1 MTGSAY
7 DKLYTTQKRLDAN
20 RQAEKELNEQ
30 LALQEEERRQA
41 EIARK
46 RAEANWFERTMST
59 VGEIGVDFLY
69 GAGKGIEGIIDF
81 GAGIVGSVGTKDFRN
96 TIQNFIEKDYVGN
109 SFLGDWQQNLHE
121 ISYVDDMGY
130 GGEVITGIASGIG
143 QMLPAVAMAYVTG
156 GGSVGQIAS
165 LTTLGTS
172 AAGTSMEEAYKDGA
186 GYYEGLGYGIIS
198 GGIEVLTEKMFG
210 ANTGGVFGKGMLDDI
225 GESTAKTG
233 IKRVLSDMAEEGVEE
248 MASSIANPLAKTI
261 YKGKD
266 ALQEY
271 QSADYWKEV
280 GTSGIVGA
288 LTSAAYSGTVGYGLS
303 KLGIGHVGIEAD
315 INDSLVEIQNQWKKA
330 ENLFNSNKL
339 DDKNELQLSK
349 NIISNYQ
356 NIERVLK
363 NATPEKRAS
372 LIEKFSLHEAFNP
385 DGSINSDFASRIGIV
400 NTNTTNTQNNAQNTL
415 ISDNFDRRYY
425 SVGLRGNENSIKAD
439 LDSIS
444 TELSEKVGQEVTL
457 KTFAGELTEAGQTHY
472 AKFKKAV
479 SVLNS
484 ISKDGLSIV
493 VVEPNNHL
501 NGVLLNKRFYISSDM
516 IENGTWAKTVVHE
529 YTHFAEGTSEYEKL
543 MKILHS
549 DKTLYDG
556 AIDSVL
562 SKAYFSSE
570 DIAKLEQIINKH
582 NSSIDLNPGEQKLL
596 RTYMTEVNAHMTEQ
610 YLGNDSFI
618 DKIVNKQTSLA
629 QKIVNKIFDLK
640 EMFERIGNV
649 QKQAEYKRLT
659 KAQNLYLKAI
669 KEAGYSYDRIA
680 RKIRKLKDKEEN
692 GVANSDEIGY
702 NDAEY
707 SRKSYYNEFNTN
719 VLQWAANSKTQQGD
733 VRMFYK
739 PSADEFVIVEADG
752 DSGFSELA
760 QGDYNVMKNI
770 YEEIKNE
777 QTDGQSI
784 YEIIDEVRS
793 ASRSGRNRNSR
804 NVENRR
810 SDVRNDRL
818 ARRESG
824 SNRNADSQESD
835 GAQFS
840 LKSPAEYT
848 KNLIALHNLT
858 ASKLLDTIEM
868 GGLPMPSIA
877 IIKDGMRHENFG
889 NISLVLRSEAI
900 DPSKNYDNKVYS
912 ADAYSPRFPQVD
924 YSLNGKA
931 LRELAEKM
939 NTSISML
946 EANDFSEGKSR
957 DRIIDSLKY
966 NDQFINHYLRE
977 FNIEKEIAYK
987 DASYSST
994 IYLHDDVKDFLSKD
1008 YSFHDFCYNDKV
1020 QQEFKDA
1027 IDNAKSKQEKDFR
1040 KNLIQNAYE
1049 KILRQLEDARDDKFI
1064 YDILQDQYNHDK
1076 EIAQGVAK
1084 QVEDTYQT
1092 RQNTINKLKEDQQFN
1107 EYVENEV
1114 DKVLNKKYLRNN
1126 KNYYTNSGNPRSF
1139 DALHESYTAE
1149 NAVMLMKEQGGKN
1162 SEGGNIFGFGI
1173 GEIKAALSKN
1183 LYSISDMHDNEDI
1196 LQDASESSAELY
1208 EECNKDLHD
1217 LADRISDRINTG
1229 NFLEER
1235 DIALNAIFDIISK
1248 TTTNEQVRRL
1258 LKRDYTFNVTD
1269 SEISE
1274 IRKLAEKVAKLPVKY
1289 FEAKPERVVRFNE
1302 IIAAIIPND
1311 SSKELTSKLKE
1322 INVDYVLYDQSNEE
1336 SRKLALN
1343 SIKDAKFSLKDG
1355 NSKYNFSKGQIAKYV
1370 AEHSKSKAYDK
1381 SDAEKTINAI
1391 VNTQLAF
1398 GDKYGEI
1405 SNKTKQEVTNML
1417 WHALNTKAEGYRIP
1431 VALEIADYII
1441 NNAVAEDMYESGDS
1455 EEDFFVIN
1463 VLRDYLHKVDL
1474 DGIRGEIKHRYDND
1488 NSPYA
1493 RWGKRKGTNGQ
1504 SPDQIAQEL
1513 EEVGI
1518 RFNHN
1523 NAADIFFEMD
1533 EMYKKALNNLKSTS
1547 KERLKDVIGET
1558 DKQELRQSIAREILM
1573 AFDKEGHKTRFA
1585 ETIEKYTNRIS
1596 KLKEAVRDIQAYNKA
1611 KNNVVSTVERMRDE
1625 FVKNKPAG
1633 WNVPEQ
1639 VVNFVKKISK
1649 IETWR
1654 NDISSRA
1661 REYLR
1666 ELETQLDNV
1675 LDEAQQEIYPYRDI
1689 IQDLAYG
1696 QGELSTEELRTLDAI
1711 LRQFIWQ
1718 LRNYDKVEF
1727 EGSAQSITNLA
1738 IKGVKESRE
1747 AKSILAKGSNP
1758 LIKFKNKVYANPY
1771 DRMAEMGLYRDNS
1784 ITVRLYKEMLSG
1796 DRRRAEFVRDA
1807 NALFDEFLK
1816 KNKSYLKDLQS
1827 EIVIGD
1833 IKMTKR
1839 QALALYATSL
1849 REQGRSHL
1857 FNEGSGLGHIRLTD
1871 NKLST
1876 QGKTLEAFAKG
1887 VDVTITAETIE
1898 KIKQS
1903 LTDVDKKY
1911 LEIVDKFF
1919 NELSKTAKTQT
1930 DKKLYGLTNIE
1941 SGYYFPIKV
1950 SSDKIYTEA
1959 GQNNTNVN
1967 QYVLDMGMNKTVK
1980 PNAKNKIVI
1989 DGIDNIISN
1998 HIQNMSLYYGY
2009 AIPLMAYN
2017 RIMNK
2022 QIVSFEGAD
2031 ATSNMR
2037 GEIQKI
2043 DTEFESY
2050 MNTLWQDVQGIRKAD
2065 KGFISSLLSKIRWAG
2080 ASSALGANPK
2090 VLFTQTLSLASA
2102 LSEFNGKYVAKGMAH
2117 FFGEKEKAELSK
2129 YSALMWER
2137 MEIGNSVDIAEIR
2150 QIGKEIGTFGKITAK
2165 ATKAINTFTTKPI
2178 SWMDSNV
2185 IQSLWFAAQYE
2196 VADKLGAGY
2205 EVGTEANKIEAGKR
2219 LDEVV
2224 FRTQQTSDAIGRSE
2238 WMRSQNEFVKF
2249 ARMFTGDSIQL
2260 SGRLIASVN
2269 KFRIAQKMIKSG
2281 NSELV
2286 NRGQSMLKDAKIGI
2300 AKAGTAFILNQL
2312 MLLVIA
2318 MAFKWIKGKKDDE
2331 EWSEIAQNELKA
2343 NLFSLIPLGGD
2354 IYDIVS
2360 GYEPTNMAYTALSD
2374 TVDIATGLYNGTS
2387 ALVKGEY
2394 VSNVERNAAIR
2405 KTAISISKLLGIP
2418 LQNIETYSKGTVGKF
2433 SPGSRAEYEA
2443 MFKLE
2448 SNKTYINRIQKATE
2462 NGDEELAE
2470 TYINIMFNNK
2480 TGKIKDDAVLNITRD
2495 LIVKG
2500 YDVLPKS
2507 VNKTITYNN
2516 TTYTLSKKQY
2526 NQFKN
2531 TYSQATDIVKSMV
2544 NLSMFNR
2551 LDDEAKAKAMTFI
2564 YDYYYNLALE
2574 ELTGEDIVEETSL
2587 FANAIPIEKLAIAV
2601 AQARLY
2607 KADLDSNN
2615 KVISGSKKTKVQN
2628 FIQSLKL
2635 TAVQKYMIM
2644 GYLGYSNKN
2653 GGDQVK
2659 AYINRLK
2666 LTKAEKQ
2673 NLYELSG
2680 YED

>member
-1 MTGSAY
+1 MIGSAY

-121 ISYVDDMGY
+121 ISYIDDMGY

-172 AAGTSMEEAYKDGA
+172 AAGTGMEEAYKDGA

-248 MASSIANPLAKTI
+248 MASSIANPLAKSI

-266 ALQEY
+266 ALNEY
-271 QSADYWKEV
+271 GSSEYWKDV
-280 GTSGIVGA
+280 GTSGLVGA

-385 DGSINSDFASRIGIV
+385 DGSINSDFASRIGIA

-457 KTFAGELTEAGQTHY
+457 KTFAGELTESGKTHY

-669 KEAGYSYDRIA
+669 KEAGYNYDRIA
-680 RKIRKLKDKEEN
+680 RKILKGKDEDDDN
-692 GVANSDEIGY
+692 VANSAKIDYNNQNGESYEEEQEKTSYSLWGESRRGSDDLNSGRVRQIQTAEITRREESFAKEIVEKSKLSQWDE
-702 NDAEY
+702 DAIIDTAKDLGFSVKFVKLSFKDDEFLIINKTLY
-707 SRKSYYNEFNTN
+707 LSENITTHKAGLIFDQIAPYKELSKERKSAHISAERWDRFLQEYPNAYIANISLQSFLDLSADRLNQRAIYKETAELDENQIKDTGYPLYLKIDFGKGQSITHEGRHRVTALQRAGYTHADIFIIPVNDPSSD
-719 VLQWAANSKTQQGD
+719 VLGRVDIVAERTSDSREEQRVVPLSGIIKANSSEYRSYIEAKFKNINDGNIKYSLKD
-733 VRMFYK
+733 
-739 PSADEFVIVEADG
+739 SVEAD
-752 DSGFSELA
+752 
-760 QGDYNVMKNI
+760 VK
-770 YEEIKNE
+770 
-777 QTDGQSI
+777 
-784 YEIIDEVRS
+784 
-793 ASRSGRNRNSR
+793 
-804 NVENRR
+804 
-810 SDVRNDRL
+810 
-818 ARRESG
+818 
-824 SNRNADSQESD
+824 
-835 GAQFS
+835 
-840 LKSPAEYT
+840 
-848 KNLIALHNLT
+848 
-858 ASKLLDTIEM
+858 
-868 GGLPMPSIA
+868 
-877 IIKDGMRHENFG
+877 
-889 NISLVLRSEAI
+889 
-900 DPSKNYDNKVYS
+900 
-912 ADAYSPRFPQVD
+912 
-924 YSLNGKA
+924 
-931 LRELAEKM
+931 
-939 NTSISML
+939 
-946 EANDFSEGKSR
+946 
-957 DRIIDSLKY
+957 
-966 NDQFINHYLRE
+966 RE
-977 FNIEKEIAYK
+977 FGQ
-987 DASYSST
+987 T
-994 IYLHDDVKDFLSKD
+994 
-1008 YSFHDFCYNDKV
+1008 YNWR
-1020 QQEFKDA
+1020 ETG
-1027 IDNAKSKQEKDFR
+1027 
-1040 KNLIQNAYE
+1040 Y
-1049 KILRQLEDARDDKFI
+1049 
-1064 YDILQDQYNHDK
+1064 ILQDGFKLDLSGRK
-1076 EIAQGVAK
+1076 QGAPGGSR
-1084 QVEDTYQT
+1084 QVDHRE
-1092 RQNTINKLKEDQQFN
+1092 
-1107 EYVENEV
+1107 
-1114 DKVLNKKYLRNN
+1114 
-1126 KNYYTNSGNPRSF
+1126 
-1139 DALHESYTAE
+1139 
-1149 NAVMLMKEQGGKN
+1149 
-1162 SEGGNIFGFGI
+1162 
-1173 GEIKAALSKN
+1173 
-1183 LYSISDMHDNEDI
+1183 
-1196 LQDASESSAELY
+1196 
-1208 EECNKDLHD
+1208 
-1217 LADRISDRINTG
+1217 
-1229 NFLEER
+1229 
-1235 DIALNAIFDIISK
+1235 IFDIYEDGDTYGTDAMIEFMARGNIRVSPEYPGINLQVEPTDAQYEQIRSLIDRVAWNEKYFAVDFDNKNGDTVANLEYENNISANK
-1248 TTTNEQVRRL
+1248 IISDIKYYFKEGKLPYKSDLSQFRYSLKDSYGVQLTEQQAEFFKDSKVRDENGNLLVVYHGTDKNFSVFDKGKIGTNAGSSWGAGFYFASDPDLAGNYGEVLEFYLNIKNPFHIMRKGSYGKIISLLEKHRIKYNKELLSSKYRNAEAGIEEDVDLIDLLYDIWSKETARFPMQTMSSILQKEGYDGVFAGNEFVVFESNQIKETTNKNPTKNDDVR
-1258 LKRDYTFNVTD
+1258 
-1269 SEISE
+1269 
-1274 IRKLAEKVAKLPVKY
+1274 
-1289 FEAKPERVVRFNE
+1289 
-1302 IIAAIIPND
+1302 
-1311 SSKELTSKLKE
+1311 
-1322 INVDYVLYDQSNEE
+1322 
-1336 SRKLALN
+1336 
-1343 SIKDAKFSLKDG
+1343 FSLKDG
-1355 NSKYNFSKGQIAKYV
+1355 NGKYNFSKGQIAKYV

-1771 DRMAEMGLYRDNS
+1771 DRMAEMGLYREDS

-1876 QGKTLEAFAKG
+1876 QGKTLEAFANG

-1903 LTDVDKKY
+1903 LTDADKKY

-2196 VADKLGAGY
+2196 VADKLGTGY
-2205 EVGTEANKIEAGKR
+2205 EVGTESNKIEAGKR

-2269 KFRIAQKMIKSG
+2269 KFRIAKKMIKSG
-2281 NSELV
+2281 NSELA

-2300 AKAGTAFILNQL
+2300 AKSGTAFILNQL
-2312 MLLVIA
+2312 MLLAIA

-2331 EWSEIAQNELKA
+2331 EWSKIAQNELKA

-2354 IYDIVS
+2354 IYDIIS

-2418 LQNIETYSKGTVGKF
+2418 LQNIETYSKGIVGKF

-2607 KADLDSNN
+2607 TADLDSNN
-2615 KVISGSKKTKVQN
+2615 KVISGSKKIKVQN